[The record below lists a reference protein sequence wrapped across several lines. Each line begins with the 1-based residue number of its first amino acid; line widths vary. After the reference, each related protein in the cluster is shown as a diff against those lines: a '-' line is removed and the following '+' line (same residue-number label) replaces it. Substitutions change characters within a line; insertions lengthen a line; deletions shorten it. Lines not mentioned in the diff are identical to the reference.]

1 MSWIEQAIA
10 DFGQTLGI
18 PRLTLDAHGRLE
30 LDLDAG
36 KTLHIHF
43 NPQADEQAHYP
54 GGQAAPPELWIAV
67 AQPMQVPTPAHN
79 ATVLRSVL
87 RLTDF
92 RQAPPWPLQA
102 ALQGESLLLAMRI
115 PERECTVSAINQARE
130 HLDLLLG
137 QALESAYASRS
148 GAVPGPA
155 GAHTWGRFP

>member
-30 LDLDAG
+30 LDLGAG
-36 KTLHIHF
+36 KILHIRF
-43 NPQADEQAHYP
+43 NPQAQAADAPHYSSAA
-54 GGQAAPPELWIAV
+54 AAPPELWIAV
-67 AQPMQVPTPAHN
+67 ARPMQSPTPAHS
-79 ATVLRSVL
+79 AAALRSAL

-115 PERECTVSAINQARE
+115 PERECTVSAIDQARE
-130 HLDLLLG
+130 QLELLLG
-137 QALESAYASRS
+137 QALESAYGSRS
-148 GAVPGPA
+148 GAPGSQL
-155 GAHTWGRFP
+155 WGRFP